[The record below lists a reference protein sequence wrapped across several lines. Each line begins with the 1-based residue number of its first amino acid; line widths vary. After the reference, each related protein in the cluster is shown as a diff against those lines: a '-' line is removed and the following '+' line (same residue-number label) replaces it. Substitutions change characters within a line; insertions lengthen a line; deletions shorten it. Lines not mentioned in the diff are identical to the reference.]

1 METLKTA
8 YDDFKG
14 KGLFLFN
21 STLLRRRQKR
31 DGKRRIGEG
40 QKTDVEGPNSSVPW
54 TEEELGTSE
63 RGTSRGRERR
73 THETELQNR
82 APEKTKYCRTVYFVR
97 TEDFS

>member
-40 QKTDVEGPNSSVPW
+40 QKTDVEGPNSSVP
-54 TEEELGTSE
+54 
-63 RGTSRGRERR
+63 
-73 THETELQNR
+73 
-82 APEKTKYCRTVYFVR
+82 
-97 TEDFS
+97 